1 MLKITR
7 QSRVFNILQVLLA
20 QCMQDA
26 ERIFFLKKESLS
38 YVFKCGELRMDAP
51 FHIKSLDWSDWKSR
65 QRAEIPRRP
74 HRGAKKKNQD
84 KESIEFFSKVVHAEW
99 GEDLRR
105 RKFQDESTSW
115 GGRLVVLPCSLSL
128 SHRNAT
134 WLWRRNCEKEKNAR
148 YQFEW
153 RTIRVEGEEV
163 SRRNNNS
170 VVYTSHAGA
179 HADVTS
185 LTVRKQRGGSS
196 GNLNRKLGEDRAEFA
211 LDPRRRCHR
220 SALRN

>member
-1 MLKITR
+1 MHAGR
-7 QSRVFNILQVLLA
+7 REN
-20 QCMQDA
+20 
-26 ERIFFLKKESLS
+26 IFFKKRVTVICIQMRRVAYGRTVPYQVTRLKWLKVE
-38 YVFKCGELRMDAP
+38 A
-51 FHIKSLDWSDWKSR
+51 KSR
-65 QRAEIPRRP
+65 DSSSPASKGE
-74 HRGAKKKNQD
+74 KKNQD

-153 RTIRVEGEEV
+153 RTIRVEGG
-163 SRRNNNS
+163 R
-170 VVYTSHAGA
+170 
-179 HADVTS
+179 S
-185 LTVRKQRGGSS
+185 LTAQQQQRRLYITRWRTRGCDEPDGEETTRRQQRQLEPKIRWRSGGIRFGSPKEMPS
-196 GNLNRKLGEDRAEFA
+196 IRVT
-211 LDPRRRCHR
+211 
-220 SALRN
+220 